1 MKDPLSIPAGKKLGA
16 YEIVEHLGS
25 GGMGAVYR
33 ARDPKFR
40 RDVAI
45 KVLPPDFAKDPDRL
59 QRFEQEAQAIG
70 ILNHPNI
77 LSVYD
82 TGMSDG
88 SPYLVSEYVEGE
100 TLREKI
106 ATGSLPQRKA
116 VDYALQLA
124 RGLSAAHDK
133 GIVHRDL
140 KPENLMITKDGRLK
154 ILDFGLAKLIQN
166 DASIGPLTQLPTSP
180 GTQPGVV
187 LGTVGYMSPEQV
199 RGKIADQ
206 RSDIFAFGSILYEML
221 TGIRA
226 FRGETPADTLSAI
239 LQKDPPDI
247 SETNRNIS
255 PVLSRIVNHCLEK
268 DPEQRFHSAA
278 DIAFHLESLSGA
290 SEQSAVATIP
300 APRTKLPI
308 QIWKILSFAAIAA
321 VAVVG
326 FLYYQKSTKPQ
337 TAMQV
342 SIDLPPG
349 NDFGTTVEQGGE
361 ISISPDGKHVAFC
374 AVNTTDR
381 KWRLWLRSM
390 DQSASQMI
398 SGVEKASA
406 PFWSPDSQ
414 YVAFFADKKLK
425 KVKSSGGPAQ
435 SICDA
440 PDGRGGSWNQDG
452 TIIFAPQP
460 YGPLYKV
467 SAIGGIPT
475 PLTKV
480 EKAQSSHRWPFFL
493 PDGKHFLFASQSPN
507 GIYVTSLEDPQP
519 KQINS
524 EASNAMFVKPNTLLF
539 VREGNLLAQ
548 PFDPKKLTTQGEA
561 VPILDQRVNH
571 DLNRFYAFFSVS
583 QENSMIYRPQ
593 TLPITQ
599 PTLFDRDGKKIGAIS
614 QAGTFQLNGVFSPDG
629 TQIAFNRIDPE
640 SGKSDIWRYE
650 FAGDRLSRLTVNAD
664 PNGPGIWTSDQSH
677 VIFARGNK
685 LYRKQLGTASSEEV
699 LFQSDQY
706 VAATSCSKDGNFLL
720 FSHQNPRGDWD
731 IWVLPLSG
739 ERKPFKFIETP
750 SVDFLATF
758 SPDGKWVSFQSDASG
773 QQQVYVASFPDANQ
787 QIQITT
793 EGGVGP
799 RWRMDGKELIY
810 VDKQKVMS
818 VDVQDDRFGNPKLL
832 FERPQESLLHPV
844 AVAPDGQ
851 RFLLHLPTADQNPDN
866 IRFVSNWT
874 HLLKK

>member
-1 MKDPLSIPAGKKLGA
+1 MKEPLSVPVGKKLGA

-45 KVLPPDFAKDPDRL
+45 KVLPADFAKDPDRL

-82 TGMSDG
+82 TGMADG

-100 TLREKI
+100 TLREKL
-106 ATGSLPQRKA
+106 ASGALTQRKA

-180 GTQPGVV
+180 GTQPGLV

-199 RGKIADQ
+199 RGKIADH

-221 TGIRA
+221 TGVRA

-239 LQKDPPDI
+239 LQKDPSDI
-247 SETNRNIS
+247 SDTNRNIS

-290 SEQSAVATIP
+290 SEQTAVAAIP
-300 APRTKLPI
+300 APRPKLPV
-308 QIWKILSFAAIAA
+308 QIWKILA
-321 VAVVG
+321 VAAMAVLIVVA
-326 FLYYQKSTKPQ
+326 FLYYQTSTQPQ
-337 TAMQV
+337 SMLQL
-342 SIDLPPG
+342 SIDLPAG
-349 NDFGTTVEQGGE
+349 NNFGTTEQGGE
-361 ISISPDGKHVAFC
+361 LSISPDGKYVAFC
-374 AVNTTDR
+374 ALNSTDR
-381 KWRLWLRSM
+381 KWHLWIRPM
-390 DQSASQMI
+390 DVSSPQMI
-398 SGVEKASA
+398 PGTEKALA

-414 YVAFFADKKLK
+414 YVAVFADKKLK
-425 KVKSSGGPAQ
+425 KINRGGGPAQ
-435 SICDA
+435 TICDA

-467 SAIGGIPT
+467 SATGGTPT

-480 EKAQSSHRWPFFL
+480 QNEQSSHRWPFFL
-493 PDGKHFLFASQSPN
+493 PDGKHFLFASQFPN
-507 GIYVTSLEDPQP
+507 GIYVASLEDPQP
-519 KQINS
+519 KQLNS
-524 EASNAMFVKPNTLLF
+524 EASNAMFVKPDTLLF
-539 VREGNLLAQ
+539 VREGNLVAQ
-548 PFDPKKLTTQGEA
+548 PFDAKKFTIEGEA
-561 VPILDQRVNH
+561 VPILDQRINH
-571 DLNRFYAFFSVS
+571 DVNRFYGFFSVS
-583 QENSMIYRPQ
+583 QGNSLVYRPL
-593 TLPITQ
+593 TLTITQ
-599 PTLFDRDGKKIGAIS
+599 PTLFDRAGKKIGAVS
-614 QAGTFQLNGVFSPDG
+614 QAASYQFGGIFSPDG
-629 TQIAFNRIDPE
+629 TQISFNRIDPE
-640 SGKSDIWRYE
+640 SGQTDVWRYE
-650 FAGDRLSRLTVNAD
+650 FAGDRLSRLTVQAD
-664 PNGPGIWTSDQSH
+664 PNGPAIWTPDQSH
-677 VIFARGNK
+677 IIFGKGTK
-685 LYRKQLGTASSEEV
+685 LYRKQVSAATSEEV
-699 LFQSDQY
+699 LFESSQY
-706 VAATSCSKDGNFLL
+706 VGPSSCSNDGKFLL
-720 FSHQNPRGDWD
+720 MMLQNPRGDWD

-739 ERKPFKFIETP
+739 ERKPLKLIETP
-750 SVDFLATF
+750 SADFLPIF

-773 QQQVYVASFPDANQ
+773 QVQVYVTPFPDANRQ
-787 QIQITT
+787 LQIST
-793 EGGVGP
+793 EGGTFA

-810 VDKQKVMS
+810 VNREKVMS
-818 VDVQDDRFGNPKLL
+818 VEVLDGSRFGHPKLL
-832 FERPQESLLHPV
+832 FERPQESLIHPV
-844 AVAPDGQ
+844 GIAPDGQ
-851 RFLLHLPTADQNPDN
+851 RFLLFIPTADQNLEN
-866 IRFVSNWT
+866 IRFISNWT
-874 HLLKK
+874 QLLRK

>member
-1 MKDPLSIPAGKKLGA
+1 MPADKKLGA
-16 YEIVEHLGS
+16 YEIVEHIGS

-45 KVLPPDFAKDPDRL
+45 KVLPSDFAKDPDRL

-100 TLREKI
+100 TLRQKL
-106 ATGSLPQRKA
+106 ASGALPQRKA
-116 VDYALQLA
+116 IDYALQLA

-154 ILDFGLAKLIQN
+154 ILDFGLAKLSQS
-166 DASIGPLTQLPTSP
+166 DAAIGPLTQLPTSP
-180 GTQPGVV
+180 GTQPGLV
-187 LGTVGYMSPEQV
+187 LGTIGYMSPEQV
-199 RGKIADQ
+199 RGKIADH

-221 TGIRA
+221 TGVRA

-247 SETNRNIS
+247 SETNRIIS
-255 PVLSRIVNHCLEK
+255 PVLSRIVTHCLEK

-290 SEQSAVATIP
+290 SEQSGVATIP
-300 APRTKLPI
+300 VPRTKLPV
-308 QIWKILSFAAIAA
+308 QVWKILSFAVLAA
-321 VAVVG
+321 FAVLG
-326 FLYYQKSTKPQ
+326 FLYYQKSTKPESVL
-337 TAMQV
+337 QV

-349 NDFGTTVEQGGE
+349 NIYGFAQGGE
-361 ISISPDGKHVAFC
+361 LSISPDGKYVAFC
-374 AVNTTDR
+374 GINNTDR
-381 KWRLWLRSM
+381 KWRLWLRPLALS
-390 DQSASQMI
+390 SSQMI
-398 SGVEKASA
+398 PAIEKASA

-425 KVKSSGGPAQ
+425 KIKNSGGPAQ
-435 SICDA
+435 TLCDA
-440 PDGRGGSWNQDG
+440 PDGRGGSWSQDG
-452 TIIFAPQP
+452 TIVFSPQP
-460 YGPLYKV
+460 YGPLYKI
-467 SAIGGIPT
+467 SATGGTPA

-480 EKAQSSHRWPFFL
+480 ANAQSSHRWPSFL
-493 PDGKHFLFASQSPN
+493 PDGKHFLFTSQLPN
-507 GIYVTSLEDPQP
+507 GIYVASLEDPQP

-524 EASNAMFVKPNTLLF
+524 EASNAMFMKPDILMF

-548 PFDPKKLTTQGEA
+548 HFDAKKLTTQGEA
-561 VPILDQRVNH
+561 VPILDQRINH
-571 DLNRFYAFFSVS
+571 DEARSYGYFSVS
-583 QENSMIYRPQ
+583 QENSLIYRPQ
-593 TLPITQ
+593 SLPIAQ
-599 PTLFDRDGKKIGAIS
+599 PTLFDRNGKKIGAIS
-614 QAGTFQLNGVFSPDG
+614 QAGTFQPSLFSPDG

-650 FAGDRLSRLTVNAD
+650 FAGDRSSRLTVQAD
-664 PNGPGIWTSDQSH
+664 PNGPAVWAPDQSYF
-677 VIFARGNK
+677 VFSKGNV
-685 LYRKQLGTASSEEV
+685 LFRKQISAASSEEI
-699 LFQSDQY
+699 LFESSQY
-706 VAATSCSKDGNFLL
+706 VLATGFSNDGNFLL

-750 SVDFLATF
+750 YVEFVAAF

-773 QQQVYVASFPDANQ
+773 QQQVYVASFPDAQ
-787 QIQITT
+787 QRLQIST
-793 EGGVGP
+793 EGGVSA

-810 VDKQKVMS
+810 VNKEKIMS
-818 VDVQDDRFGNPKLL
+818 VDVQDGSRFGNPKLL
-832 FERPQESLLHPV
+832 FERPQESLIYGV
-844 AVAPDGQ
+844 GSAPDGQ
-851 RFLLHLPTADQNPDN
+851 RFLLFLPTADQNPEN
-866 IRFVSNWT
+866 IRFISNWT

>member
-1 MKDPLSIPAGKKLGA
+1 MPAGKKLGA

-25 GGMGAVYR
+25 GGMGVVYR

-45 KVLPPDFAKDPDRL
+45 KVLPADFAKDPDRL

-82 TGMSDG
+82 TGMADG
-88 SPYLVSEYVEGE
+88 SPYLISEYVEGE
-100 TLREKI
+100 TLREKL
-106 ATGSLPQRKA
+106 ASGALTQRKA

-140 KPENLMITKDGRLK
+140 KPENLMIAKDGRVK

-166 DASIGPLTQLPTSP
+166 DPSIGPLTQLPTTP
-180 GTQPGVV
+180 GTQPGLV

-199 RGKIADQ
+199 RGKIADH
-206 RSDIFAFGSILYEML
+206 RSDIFTFGSILYEML
-221 TGIRA
+221 TGVRA

-290 SEQSAVATIP
+290 SERSAVATIP
-300 APRTKLPI
+300 APRTKLPV
-308 QIWKILSFAAIAA
+308 WKILSFAAMATLA
-321 VAVVG
+321 VMA

-337 TAMQV
+337 SVLQL
-342 SIDLPPG
+342 SIDLPSG
-349 NDFGTTVEQGGE
+349 NNFTTEQGGE
-361 ISISPDGKHVAFC
+361 ISISPDGKYVAFC
-374 AVNTTDR
+374 AMNTTDR
-381 KWRLWLRSM
+381 KWRLWLRPM
-390 DQSASQMI
+390 GLASAQMI
-398 SGVEKASA
+398 SGIERASA

-425 KVKSSGGPAQ
+425 KIKISGGPAQ
-435 SICDA
+435 TICDA

-460 YGPLYKV
+460 YSPLYKV
-467 SAIGGIPT
+467 TATGGTPT
-475 PLTKV
+475 QLTKV
-480 EKAQSSHRWPFFL
+480 ENTQGSHRWPFFL
-493 PDGKHFLFASQSPN
+493 PDGKHFLFTSQTPN
-507 GIYVTSLEDPQP
+507 GIYVASLEDTQP

-524 EASNAMFVKPNTLLF
+524 EISNSMFVKPNTLLF

-548 PFDPKKLTTQGEA
+548 TFDPKKLTVQGDA
-561 VPILDQRVNH
+561 IPILDQRINH
-571 DLNRFYAFFSVS
+571 DEDRFLAFFSVS
-583 QENSMIYRPQ
+583 HENSMIYRPQ
-593 TLPITQ
+593 TFTITQ
-599 PTLFDRDGKKIGAIS
+599 PTLFDRTGKKIGPIS
-614 QAGTFQLNGVFSPDG
+614 QAGTFRLNPNFSPDG
-629 TQIAFNRIDPE
+629 RQIGFNRIDTE

-650 FAGDRLSRLTVNAD
+650 FAGDRFSRLTVQAD
-664 PNGPGIWTSDQSH
+664 PNGPGIWAPDQSYL
-677 VIFARGNK
+677 VFSRRNK
-685 LYRKQLGTASSEEV
+685 LFRKQISAASSEEV
-699 LFQSDQY
+699 LFESSQY
-706 VAATSCSKDGNFLL
+706 VTATSFSNDGKFLL
-720 FSHQNPRGDWD
+720 FSYQNARGDWD

-750 SVDFLATF
+750 YVDFLGKF
-758 SPDGKWVSFQSDASG
+758 SPDGKWVLFQSDATG
-773 QQQVYVASFPDANQ
+773 QMQVYVTPFPDANQ
-787 QIQITT
+787 QIQIST
-793 EGGVGP
+793 EGGTTAL
-799 RWRMDGKELIY
+799 WRMDGKELLY
-810 VDKQKVMS
+810 VNKQKVMS
-818 VDVQDDRFGNPKLL
+818 VEVQDGRFGNPKLL
-832 FERPQESLLHPV
+832 FERPQESLIYSV
-844 AVAPDGQ
+844 GIAPDGQ
-851 RFLLHLPTADQNPDN
+851 RYLLLLPTADQYTDN

-874 HLLKK
+874 QLLKK